1 MSQNDWDRILKTK
14 KEGKMLRLI
23 IIFFSILSIGFV
35 QFISPANAEYPDK
48 PIKLII
54 NFSAGGTTDTAARLM
69 ASKATEILNQAIICM
84 NKPGAGGTLGV
95 SHVARAKNDGY
106 TIGTCNMP
114 AVSIIPQIREVPYK
128 PFEDLIQVC
137 AVLPYEYALMV
148 RGDAP
153 WNTWDEFIDHVK
165 ANPGKVTYA
174 SVGTGTTN
182 HLVTARIGK
191 VLGLD
196 WKHVPFQG
204 GVKATAALLGGHV
217 DIINNTAASVASSL
231 RAGKIKALLI
241 TSENRFSLTPDV
253 PTMQEKGFKFS
264 QISYMSIIAPAG
276 IPDTARTM
284 IENAFKAAAE
294 DKGVLQST
302 GMLDMHPK
310 FMSGT
315 EYQALMEK
323 LSNEWGGLLKEL
335 GVEVQK

>member
-1 MSQNDWDRILKTK
+1 
-14 KEGKMLRLI
+14 
-23 IIFFSILSIGFV
+23 
-35 QFISPANAEYPDK
+35 
-48 PIKLII
+48 
-54 NFSAGGTTDTAARLM
+54 
-69 ASKATEILNQAIICM
+69 M

-137 AVLPYEYALMV
+137 AVMPYEYGLLV
-148 RGDAP
+148 KGDAP
-153 WNTWDEFIDHVK
+153 WNTWEEFVEYVK
-165 ANPGKVTYA
+165 ANPGKVTYG

-191 VLGLD
+191 NLGLD

-231 RAGKIKALLI
+231 RAGKIRALLI

-253 PTMQEKGFKFS
+253 PTMKEKGFKFS
-264 QISYMSIIAPAG
+264 QISYMSIVAPAG
-276 IPDTARTM
+276 IPDNAKTM
-284 IENAFKAAAE
+284 IEDAFKAAAQ
-294 DKGVLQST
+294 DKGVLKST
-302 GMLDMHPK
+302 GKLDLHPK
-310 FMSGT
+310 FMSGK
-315 EYQALMEK
+315 EYQALLQK
-323 LSNEWGGLLKEL
+323 LSDEWGKLLKDL
-335 GVEVQK
+335 GVKVQK

>member
-1 MSQNDWDRILKTK
+1 MF
-14 KEGKMLRLI
+14 RLI
-23 IIFFSILSIGFV
+23 IIFFSILSLGFV

-48 PIKLII
+48 PVKLIV

-69 ASKATEILNQAIICM
+69 VSKATEILKQAIISM

-114 AVSIIPQIREVPYK
+114 AVAIIPQIREVPYQ
-128 PFEDLIQVC
+128 PFKDLIQVC
-137 AVLPYEYALMV
+137 AVMPYEYALLV

-153 WNTWDEFIDHVK
+153 WNTWDEFIAHVK
-165 ANPGKVTYA
+165 ANPGKVTYG

-204 GVKATAALLGGHV
+204 GVKATAAILGGHV

-253 PTMQEKGFKFS
+253 PTMKEKGFKFS

-276 IPDTARTM
+276 IPDQARNM
-284 IENAFKAAAE
+284 IEKAFKAAVE
-294 DKGVLQST
+294 DKGVLKST
-302 GMLDMHPK
+302 GKLDLHPK
-310 FMSGT
+310 FMSGK
-315 EYQALMEK
+315 EYQALLQN
-323 LSNEWGGLLKEL
+323 LSNEWGGLLTEL
-335 GVEVQK
+335 GVKVQK

>member
-1 MSQNDWDRILKTK
+1 MKRGITVILIM
-14 KEGKMLRLI
+14 GLVAV
-23 IIFFSILSIGFV
+23 FSSV
-35 QFISPANAEYPDK
+35 TMAAEFPKK
-48 PIKLII
+48 PIKLIV

-69 ASKATEILNQAIICM
+69 VSKATEILNQAVICM

-114 AVSIIPQIREVPYK
+114 AVSIIPHIREVPYK
-128 PFEDLIQVC
+128 PFKDLIQIC
-137 AVLPYEYALMV
+137 AVMPYEYGLLV
-148 RGDAP
+148 KGDSP
-153 WNTWDEFIDHVK
+153 WNTWEEFVAHVK
-165 ANPGKVTYA
+165 ANPGKVTYG

-191 VLGLD
+191 DLGLD

-264 QISYMSIIAPAG
+264 QISYMSIVAPAG
-276 IPDTARTM
+276 ISDNARTM
-284 IENAFKAAAE
+284 IENAFKAAVQ
-294 DKGVLQST
+294 DKGVLKST
-302 GMLDMHPK
+302 GKLDLHPK
-310 FMSGT
+310 FMSGK
-315 EYQALMEK
+315 EYQALLQK
-323 LSNEWGGLLKEL
+323 LSDEWGKLLEEL
-335 GVEVQK
+335 GVKVQK

>member
-1 MSQNDWDRILKTK
+1 MRRSITVIL
-14 KEGKMLRLI
+14 
-23 IIFFSILSIGFV
+23 ILGLVAVLSGV
-35 QFISPANAEYPDK
+35 PMAAEFPEK
-48 PIKLII
+48 PIKLIV

-69 ASKATEILNQAIICM
+69 VSKATEILNQAVICM

-137 AVLPYEYALMV
+137 AVMPYEYGLLV
-148 RGDAP
+148 KGDAP
-153 WNTWDEFIDHVK
+153 WNTWEEFVAHVK
-165 ANPGKVTYA
+165 ANPGKVTYG

-191 VLGLD
+191 DLGLD

-253 PTMQEKGFKFS
+253 PTMKEKGFKFS
-264 QISYMSIIAPAG
+264 QISYMSIVAPAG
-276 IPDTARTM
+276 ISDNAKTM

-294 DKGVLQST
+294 DKGVLKST
-302 GMLDMHPK
+302 GKLDLHPK
-310 FMSGT
+310 FMSGK
-315 EYQALMEK
+315 EYQALLK
-323 LSNEWGGLLKEL
+323 NLSDEWGGLLKEL
-335 GVEVQK
+335 GVKVQK

>member
-1 MSQNDWDRILKTK
+1 MKRGILVILILGLVAVFSSAAMAAVFPK
-14 KEGKMLRLI
+14 K
-23 IIFFSILSIGFV
+23 
-35 QFISPANAEYPDK
+35 K
-48 PIKLII
+48 PIKLIV

-69 ASKATEILNQAIICM
+69 VSKATEILNQAVICM

-137 AVLPYEYALMV
+137 AVMPYEYALLV

-153 WNTWDEFIDHVK
+153 WNTWDDFIAHVK
-165 ANPGKVTYA
+165 ANPGKVTYG

-241 TSENRFSLTPDV
+241 TSEIRFSLTPDV
-253 PTMQEKGFKFS
+253 PTMKEKGFKFS

-276 IPDTARTM
+276 IPATARTM
-284 IENAFKAAAE
+284 IENAFKAAAG
-294 DKGVLQST
+294 DKGVLKIT
-302 GMLDMHPK
+302 GKLDLHPK
-310 FMSGT
+310 FMSGK
-315 EYQALMEK
+315 EYQALLQN
-323 LSNEWGGLLKEL
+323 LSSEWGGLLKEL
-335 GVEVQK
+335 GVKVQK

>member
-1 MSQNDWDRILKTK
+1 MLK
-14 KEGKMLRLI
+14 RI

-35 QFISPANAEYPDK
+35 QFVSPADAEYPAK
-48 PIKLII
+48 PIKFIV

-69 ASKATEILNQAIICM
+69 ASKATEILNQAIICI

-95 SHVARAKNDGY
+95 SQVARAKNDGY

-114 AVSIIPQIREVPYK
+114 AVSIIPLIREVPYK
-128 PFEDLIQVC
+128 PFEDIVQVC
-137 AVLPYEYALMV
+137 AVMPYEYALLV

-153 WNTWDEFIDHVK
+153 WNTWDEFTAYVK
-165 ANPGKVTYA
+165 ANPGKVTYG

-253 PTMQEKGFKFS
+253 PTMKEKGFEFS

-284 IENAFKAAAE
+284 LENAFKAAAE
-294 DKGVLQST
+294 DQGVLKST
-302 GMLDMHPK
+302 GTLDMHPK
-310 FMSGT
+310 FMSGKA
-315 EYQALMEK
+315 YQALLQS
-323 LSNEWGGLLKEL
+323 LSAEWGGLLKEL
-335 GVEVQK
+335 GVKTEK

>member
-1 MSQNDWDRILKTK
+1 MKRGISVILILVLVAVFSSAPMAAEFPK
-14 KEGKMLRLI
+14 K
-23 IIFFSILSIGFV
+23 
-35 QFISPANAEYPDK
+35 K
-48 PIKLII
+48 PIKLIV

-69 ASKATEILNQAIICM
+69 VSKATEILNQAVICM

-137 AVLPYEYALMV
+137 AVMPYEYALLV

-153 WNTWDEFIDHVK
+153 WNTWDEFVAHVK
-165 ANPGKVTYA
+165 ANPGKVTYG

-241 TSENRFSLTPDV
+241 TSEIRFSLTPDV
-253 PTMQEKGFKFS
+253 PTMKEKGFKFS

-284 IENAFKAAAE
+284 IENAFNTAAG
-294 DKGVLQST
+294 DKGVLKIT
-302 GMLDMHPK
+302 GKLDLHPK
-310 FMSGT
+310 FMSGKK
-315 EYQALMEK
+315 YQALLQN
-323 LSNEWGGLLKEL
+323 LSSEWGGLLKEL
-335 GVEVQK
+335 GVKVQK

>member
-1 MSQNDWDRILKTK
+1 MYRFF
-14 KEGKMLRLI
+14 I
-23 IIFFSILSIGFV
+23 IVFTILSIGSVHFV
-35 QFISPANAEYPDK
+35 LPANAEYPAK
-48 PIKLII
+48 PIKLFV

-95 SHVARAKNDGY
+95 SHIARAKNDGY

-114 AVSIIPQIREVPYK
+114 AVAIIPQIREVPYK

-137 AVLPYEYALMV
+137 AVLPYEYALLV

-153 WNTWDEFIDHVK
+153 WNTWDEFVDHVK
-165 ANPGKVTYA
+165 ANPGEVTYG

-182 HLVTARIGK
+182 HLATARIGK
-191 VLGLD
+191 VLGLN

-253 PTMQEKGFKFS
+253 PTMQEKGFTFS
-264 QISYMSIIAPAG
+264 QISYMSIVAPAG
-276 IPDTARTM
+276 IPDNVRTM
-284 IENAFKAAAE
+284 IEDAFRAAAE
-294 DKGVLQST
+294 DQGVLKST
-302 GMLDMHPK
+302 GQLDLHPK
-310 FMSGT
+310 FMGGK
-315 EYQALMEK
+315 EYQALLKK
-323 LSNEWGGLLKEL
+323 LSKEWGDLLIEL
-335 GVEVQK
+335 GVKVEK